1 MFCSYPRDNPLQG
14 TKEINLQQKWHNQ
27 KVSRIFP
34 GGFFSYDIKAGLRN
48 VSGYEYLME
57 KGSCLMFAVRQEIGF
72 LDAGGKQE
80 KMEHYS
86 EINAGTDEKRI

>member
-1 MFCSYPRDNPLQG
+1 MRLYLVRHGQTDMNKNQMFYGWTDVD
-14 TKEINLQQKWHNQ
+14 INAEGVRQAK
-27 KVSRIFP
+27 R
-34 GGFFSYDIKAGLRN
+34 LREYFR
-48 VSGYEYLME
+48 GYEYLME

>member
-1 MFCSYPRDNPLQG
+1 M
-14 TKEINLQQKWHNQ
+14 
-27 KVSRIFP
+27 
-34 GGFFSYDIKAGLRN
+34 SYDIKAGLRN

-57 KGSCLMFAVRQEIGF
+57 KGACLMFAVRQEIGF

>member
-1 MFCSYPRDNPLQG
+1 
-14 TKEINLQQKWHNQ
+14 
-27 KVSRIFP
+27 
-34 GGFFSYDIKAGLRN
+34 
-48 VSGYEYLME
+48 
-57 KGSCLMFAVRQEIGF
+57 MFAVRQEIGF